1 MAEHMCVTIV
11 PLFEKLS
18 DADKEAINGLAR
30 HREYRKGELVFQPGD
45 DELAIVAR
53 GSMKV
58 YQLSPSGKEQ
68 LLRVV
73 RPGGYE
79 GESQLFGIANET
91 LFAEAMEDTAI
102 CSLSK
107 KAFNQ
112 VLMSNPEIGIRLF
125 ELSSQK
131 MVQMER
137 QVQLL
142 SLERV
147 EERLAAYLLDLSEKE
162 VDAKIGL
169 PMKMKDVSQYL
180 GTTPETLSR
189 KFRYLDDQGLIERKG
204 RTVTILDEDGLL
216 DI

>member
-1 MAEHMCVTIV
+1 MAEHMCITIV

-18 DADKEAINGLAR
+18 DADKEAINDLVR

-79 GESQLFGIANET
+79 GESQLFGIRNET
-91 LFAEAMEDTAI
+91 LFAEALEDTVI

-162 VDAKIGL
+162 ADVKIEL
-169 PMKMKDVSQYL
+169 PMKMKDVSLYL

-189 KFRYLDDQGLIERKG
+189 KFRYLEDQGLIERKG